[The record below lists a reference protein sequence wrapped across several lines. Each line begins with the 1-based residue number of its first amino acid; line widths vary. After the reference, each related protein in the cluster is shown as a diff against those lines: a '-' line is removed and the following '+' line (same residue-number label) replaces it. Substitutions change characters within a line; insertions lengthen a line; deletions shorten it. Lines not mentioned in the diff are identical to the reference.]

1 MYVPLSGAFARSR
14 ARAQRPV
21 KLAAQRPAF
30 MRRNYSPLGFSGE
43 IKGEPTEQQI
53 LARSAHA
60 QNLRNIARAQQQA
73 NVTGGPVPVTL
84 LSPVNDAGQLTVGAS
99 LPQATTL
106 MARQGTL
113 TTGPYGGV
121 TSVAPV
127 TPIPVAP
134 ADQSPPSQTPVA
146 PIPSVSSPPQ
156 GAPSTG
162 DTSGSSPTGDT
173 SGSSPTGGTSAP
185 SPTGGDAGGAGNSA
199 IQTPNADALSPP
211 INFSLPIDFSVPG
224 PLPVSP
230 DTSGDGE
237 RIETTTIETAGASG
251 PWWLIAAA
259 VGLYFLTRKRRMT

>member
-1 MYVPLSGAFARSR
+1 MYVPLSGAFTHSR
-14 ARAQRPV
+14 AQIRRPV
-21 KLAAQRPAF
+21 KLANQRPAF
-30 MRRNYSPLGFSGE
+30 MRRDYSPLGFSGE
-43 IKGEPTEQQI
+43 IKGEPTEQQL
-53 LARSAHA
+53 LARGAHA

-73 NVTGGPVPVTL
+73 NATGGPVPVTL

-134 ADQSPPSQTPVA
+134 ADQSPPPQTPSISSA
-146 PIPSVSSPPQ
+146 PGPT
-156 GAPSTG
+156 STG
-162 DTSGSSPTGDT
+162 GASGTTATGGTSGPT
-173 SGSSPTGGTSAP
+173 PTGGTSGTT
-185 SPTGGDAGGAGNSA
+185 PTGGDAGGAGNSTV
-199 IQTPNADALSPP
+199 QTPNADALSPP

-224 PLPVSP
+224 PLPISP
-230 DTSGDGE
+230 DASGNSE
-237 RIETTTIETAGASG
+237 RIETTTIETAGANG